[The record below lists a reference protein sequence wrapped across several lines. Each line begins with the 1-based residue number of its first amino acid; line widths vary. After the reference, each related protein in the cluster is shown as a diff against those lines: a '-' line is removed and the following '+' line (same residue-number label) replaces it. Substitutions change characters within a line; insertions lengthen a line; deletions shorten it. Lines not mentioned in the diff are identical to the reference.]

1 MKQFI
6 LFIFISMLALMGCH
20 DVKIGFLKVEDAE
33 YVPNTMTIPAKLVTA
48 EENPKTNDQIR
59 IDNNSPWVTNAISG
73 VLGTEPLQY
82 EFVSVE
88 ATEGGD
94 ADLFVKGIVVRGHGR
109 MEVPLRPT
117 APKGRYKVT
126 LKVSNEG
133 HSAILPDI
141 FTFIIE

>member
-6 LFIFISMLALMGCH
+6 LFILISMLALMGCH

-33 YVPNTMTIPAKLVTA
+33 YIPNTMTIPAKLVTA

-94 ADLFVKGIVVRGHGR
+94 ADLFVKEIVVRGHGR

-117 APKGRYKVT
+117 AP
-126 LKVSNEG
+126 
-133 HSAILPDI
+133 
-141 FTFIIE
+141 

>member
-88 ATEGGD
+88 ATEGGRCGFICERD
-94 ADLFVKGIVVRGHGR
+94 CCEGAWPDGGSIETDSTQR
-109 MEVPLRPT
+109 
-117 APKGRYKVT
+117 T
-126 LKVSNEG
+126 L
-133 HSAILPDI
+133 
-141 FTFIIE
+141 

>member
-6 LFIFISMLALMGCH
+6 LFIFIAILAFTGCH
-20 DVKIGFLKVEDAE
+20 DVKIGFLKAEGAE
-33 YVPNTMTIPAKLVTA
+33 YVPDSIVIPAKLVTA
-48 EENPKTNDQIR
+48 EENPWTNDQIR

-94 ADLFVKGIVVRGHGR
+94 ADLFVKEIVVRGHGR